1 MLAGYDCVGMGHAGF
16 LGKWGGEGEGKNSGK
31 NFQKISFSPV
41 SAFAGEKKLHG
52 AVQNDTGQ
60 FFFRFFLRKGKQNLG
75 VTQNWVMTDVK
86 TSFLNGDL
94 EEEIYMD

>member
-1 MLAGYDCVGMGHAGF
+1 MAQC
-16 LGKWGGEGEGKNSGK
+16 S
-31 NFQKISFSPV
+31 
-41 SAFAGEKKLHG
+41 
-52 AVQNDTGQ
+52 
-60 FFFRFFLRKGKQNLG
+60 FFFHFFLRKGKQNLG